1 MNAVPFHVQTTS
13 LHRRSGHASMSTQPS
28 TPISVT
34 IPVAWG
40 EMDAL
45 RHVNNI
51 VYFRYMETARVAFIR
66 ALGWEIDPLAK
77 GVGVILHSVQC
88 RFRAP
93 VSYPDT
99 LIVNARLAA
108 LEDDRFTIE
117 HELTSTKTGG
127 LVATGSGVI
136 VAYDYA
142 RGAKASIPE
151 PFRSRLEA
159 ALGTDRT

>member
-1 MNAVPFHVQTTS
+1 
-13 LHRRSGHASMSTQPS
+13 MSTQPS
-28 TPISVT
+28 TPIAVS

-45 RHVNNI
+45 GHVNNI

-99 LIVNARLAA
+99 LMVTARLAA
-108 LEDDRFTIE
+108 IEDDRFTVE
-117 HELTSTKTGG
+117 HELTSAKTGG
-127 LVATGSGVI
+127 LVATGSGII
-136 VAYDYA
+136 VAYDYGRA
-142 RGAKASIPE
+142 AKASIPE
-151 PFRSRLEA
+151 PFRSRLLA
-159 ALGTDRT
+159 ARDPGRT